1 MERKRFI
8 LSPFI
13 STMYC
18 YYHPER
24 ASVAQCVK
32 CGKNLCSECNIIKE
46 GQSYCRECLQ
56 ISEVPVATEKILVP
70 ALICGVGAGVLSFAM
85 FDTPLSCLCCL
96 WIVLAGGLAV
106 FLLKRFNNIK
116 GKISMGKAALTGGF
130 AGFVASVITS
140 LALFVSEDMDATLNE
155 ALRSPELQQAL
166 RDAGMAAGDM
176 NGIAF
181 ASLVMV
187 AIIIIVVF
195 SLFAALGGIIANEIT
210 K

>member
-1 MERKRFI
+1 
-8 LSPFI
+8 
-13 STMYC
+13 MYC

-56 ISEVPVATEKILVP
+56 VSEVPVATEKIFVP
-70 ALICGVGAGVLSFAM
+70 ALICGVGAGVLSYAM
-85 FDTPLSCLCCL
+85 FETPFSCLCCV
-96 WIVLAGGLAV
+96 WIILAGALAV

-116 GKISMGKAALTGGF
+116 GKISMGKAAMTGGF
-130 AGFVASVITS
+130 AGFVASAIVS
-140 LALFVSEDMDATLNE
+140 LALFVSEDMDAALND
-155 ALRSPELQQAL
+155 ALTSPELQEAL

-176 NGIAF
+176 SGIAV
-181 ASLVMV
+181 ASLVLL
-187 AIIIIVVF
+187 AIVIILVS
-195 SLFAALGGIIANEIT
+195 SLFAALGGIITNEIT